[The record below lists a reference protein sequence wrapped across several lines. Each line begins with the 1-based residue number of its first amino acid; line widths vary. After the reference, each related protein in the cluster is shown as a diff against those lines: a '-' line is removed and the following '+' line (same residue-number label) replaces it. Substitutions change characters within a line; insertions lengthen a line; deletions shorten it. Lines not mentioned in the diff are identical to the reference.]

1 MIEALLVPVT
11 AALWAGAALAVV
23 YSITSIWSA
32 IAATVRLVQAAR
44 RASDWDLSAA
54 ELVRRP

>member
-1 MIEALLVPVT
+1 MIESLLVPVRV
-11 AALWAGAALAVV
+11 ALWAGAVLAVTFV
-23 YSITSIWSA
+23 LSA
-32 IAATVRLVQAAR
+32 IVSSIAATVRLAQAAR